1 MPKRVLDVGQC
12 DPDHATIK
20 RYLTQQFGDVEVTRT
35 RLPDDTLSA
44 LREAEYDLVLI
55 NRKLD
60 EDYSEG
66 LEILQTIK
74 ADPTLSSV
82 PVMLVTNYEDHQDA
96 AVKAGGERGFGK
108 LEYEKPETRQK
119 LAKFLE

>member
-12 DPDHATIK
+12 DPDHGTIT
-20 RYLTQQFGDVEVTRT
+20 RYLTKEFDVEITRT
-35 RLPDDTLSA
+35 KLPADTLEA
-44 LREAEYDLVLI
+44 LREAPFDLVLI

-60 EDYSEG
+60 EDYSDG

-82 PVMLVTNYEDHQDA
+82 PVMMVTNYEEHQDA
-96 AVKAGGERGFGK
+96 SVKAGGERGFGK
-108 LEYEKPETRQK
+108 LEYEKPETREK